1 MSPDVSSSRPAIM
14 RSVVLLPQP
23 EGPTSTTNSLSG
35 MSRLMLRT
43 ASTLSKRLTT
53 LRNKTSAMIANPW
66 LPLRAARGQ
75 AGDVVVHQKSVDYER
90 RRRRDERAGH
100 QHSPFV
106 NVAADQAGHGTYRK
120 YLLVRRIK
128 KRHRI
133 DERRPRDREGEDH
146 GGDDPRQ
153 CHWDENL
160 GQHLHVTRAID

>member
-53 LRNKTSAMIANPW
+53 LRNETSAMIANPW
-66 LPLRAARGQ
+66 LPLRRARGQ
-75 AGDVVVHQKSVDYER
+75 AGDIVVHQKSVDYEWR
-90 RRRRDERAGH
+90 RCGDERTGH

-106 NVAADQAGHGTYRK
+106 NVAADQAGHGADGQD
-120 YLLVRRIK
+120 LLIRRIK
-128 KRHRI
+128 KCHRI
-133 DERRPRDREGEDH
+133 DE
-146 GGDDPRQ
+146 
-153 CHWDENL
+153 
-160 GQHLHVTRAID
+160 

>member
-1 MSPDVSSSRPAIM
+1 M

-53 LRNKTSAMIANPW
+53 LRNETSAMIANAL
-66 LPLRAARGQ
+66 LPVGRARGQ
-75 AGDVVVHQKSVDYER
+75 ARDVVVHQKSVDYER
-90 RRRRDERAGH
+90 RRRGDERAGH

-120 YLLVRRIK
+120 HLLVRRIK

-133 DERRPRDREGEDH
+133 DERRPRHSEGEDH
-146 GGDDPRQ
+146 GGEDYRQ
-153 CHWDENL
+153 IHRDGNL
-160 GQHLHVTRAID
+160 HEH